1 MRLKEFLEVA
11 LLGKKDNPNQY
22 NETFVDETCLYGKEL
37 DKYKNII
44 KECDEF
50 AKCDSLDILTMPLV
64 KGKNNDK
71 IYTPHTIKLSD
82 LMEFKGRCYLL
93 SLGLT
98 PEMYDPNQLI
108 RPVKNG
114 AAMGPTIYDPS
125 TFEPRKH
132 ILLTWSPEMV
142 QDFSGGNYDSTLRND
157 IHKLLDD
164 VLDNPE
170 EYKTKGLR
178 GVLIRGLFEV
188 TDMNDGSEVIRNV
201 YDLDLTAS
209 KPEDVGYAVYYL
221 EQNVIKPGEIELRL
235 NNKIIPSHLKDKFID
250 EVGTDPKI
258 ITEELIDNFL
268 ANNDVPKRWD
278 MSRLKDL
285 LKKNKEVEDRISEIE
300 KKDSLLREFVSKT
313 KKTKKI

>member
-1 MRLKEFLEVA
+1 MKLKEFLEVA
-11 LLGKKDNPNQY
+11 LLGKKDSPNLT
-22 NETFVDETCLYGKEL
+22 NEPFVDETCLYGNEL
-37 DKYKNII
+37 VKYKDII

-50 AKCDSLDILTMPLV
+50 AKCDSLEILKMPLAKKV
-64 KGKNNDK
+64 GGGV
-71 IYTPHTIKLSD
+71 YTANTIKLSD

-98 PEMYDPNQLI
+98 PEMYDPSRLLK
-108 RPVKNG
+108 PVKNG
-114 AAMGPTIYDPS
+114 AAMGPTIYDTT

-132 ILLTWSPEMV
+132 ILLTWTPEMA
-142 QDFSGGNYDSTLRND
+142 QDLFEGTNNEETLRNN

-178 GVLIRGLFEV
+178 GVLVRGLFEV
-188 TDMNDGSEVIRNV
+188 MDNNDGSEVDRKV